1 MDISTIRQNKYVHET
16 ALDAGGGGGGS
27 SVSVAAAAA
36 DGAATTVCA
45 GKITQLIPYAPAV
58 VTKKT

>member
-1 MDISTIRQNKYVHET
+1 MLRQNKYVHEA

-36 DGAATTVCA
+36 ADGAATSVCA

-58 VTKKT
+58 VTKKRK

>member
-1 MDISTIRQNKYVHET
+1 MLGQNKYVHEA

-45 GKITQLIPYAPAV
+45 RKITQLIPYAPVV
-58 VTKKT
+58 VTTKRK